1 MQGARVR
8 GGDLGA
14 EAADGELGRV
24 VDAAAAA
31 QRGHVLRGHH
41 PQQPRIPV
49 STHWKYTCSILV
61 CVPCW
66 VSGCLKQRVLKHLLE
81 GKTILVER
89 SELSSLYRRC
99 WIVGCFKTSS
109 KITCFIKHMRIPPEE
124 PHLPVRLVF
133 FLGDFSCLS

>member
-41 PQQPRIPV
+41 PQQPRLPV
-49 STHWKYTCSILV
+49 ST
-61 CVPCW
+61 
-66 VSGCLKQRVLKHLLE
+66 Q
-81 GKTILVER
+81 
-89 SELSSLYRRC
+89 
-99 WIVGCFKTSS
+99 
-109 KITCFIKHMRIPPEE
+109 
-124 PHLPVRLVF
+124 
-133 FLGDFSCLS
+133 

>member
-14 EAADGELGRV
+14 EAAAGQLGRV

-49 STHWKYTCSILV
+49 SIFGTPCGHRKYICSILV
-61 CVPCW
+61 CVLCW
-66 VSGCLKQRVLKHLLE
+66 VSG
-81 GKTILVER
+81 
-89 SELSSLYRRC
+89 
-99 WIVGCFKTSS
+99 F
-109 KITCFIKHMRIPPEE
+109 
-124 PHLPVRLVF
+124 
-133 FLGDFSCLS
+133 